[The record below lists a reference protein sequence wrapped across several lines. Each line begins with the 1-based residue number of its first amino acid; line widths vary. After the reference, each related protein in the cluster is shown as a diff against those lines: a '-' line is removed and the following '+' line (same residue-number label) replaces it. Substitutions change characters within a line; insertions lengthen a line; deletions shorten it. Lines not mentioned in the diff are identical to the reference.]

1 MDKVKLENDI
11 DDLKMLN
18 ATISEAW
25 RKELPLSDTL
35 IDRIFKTLENIV
47 TSYQGVIDDLKPIE
61 EAYSEVKNKDNLT
74 RSDVYNCL
82 SKWREHPVHKNATLL
97 IDYYKDKL
105 KTLR

>member
-11 DDLKMLN
+11 DELKILN
-18 ATISEAW
+18 ATVSDAW
-25 RKELPLSDTL
+25 RKELPLSDSL
-35 IDRIFKTLENIV
+35 IDRIFKTLERIV
-47 TSYQGVIDDLKPIE
+47 ASYQEVIEDLKPIE
-61 EAYSEVKNKDNLT
+61 AAYEEVKNKQNLT
-74 RSDVYNCL
+74 RLDIYNCL